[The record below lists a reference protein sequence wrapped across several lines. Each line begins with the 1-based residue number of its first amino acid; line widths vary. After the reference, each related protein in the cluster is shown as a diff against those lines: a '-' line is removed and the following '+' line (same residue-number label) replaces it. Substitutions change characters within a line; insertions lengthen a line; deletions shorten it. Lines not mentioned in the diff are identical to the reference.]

1 VIKDFLSIANLLAV
15 KKSSKKCKL
24 YNEIAALCAKH
35 FIPLPLI
42 EEADDVAS
50 HFGGKF
56 LVLIQETLMV

>member
-1 VIKDFLSIANLLAV
+1 MLAV

-35 FIPLPLI
+35 AIPLPLI
-42 EEADDVAS
+42 EEADDVPS